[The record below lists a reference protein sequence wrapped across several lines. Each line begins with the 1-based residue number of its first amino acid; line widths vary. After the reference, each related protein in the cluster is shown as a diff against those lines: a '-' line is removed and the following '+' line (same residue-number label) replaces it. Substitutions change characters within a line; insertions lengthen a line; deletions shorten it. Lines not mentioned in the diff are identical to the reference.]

1 MTKVVV
7 FLPFEAVGAVLGG
20 VVRAVSNGLE
30 VVADAVTPGPPP
42 PPLDFPDPGAA
53 VASSPAPPRR
63 SHVMAEGETLIHV
76 ARTELGD
83 PARWPEIMSLNNIAD
98 SRKILAGQTV
108 YLPD

>member
-7 FLPFEAVGAVLGG
+7 FIPSLESIGSILGGAV
-20 VVRAVSNGLE
+20 RSVSNGLE

-42 PPLDFPDPGAA
+42 PPLDFPGGAT
-53 VASSPAPPRR
+53 PAPPRR

-98 SRKILAGQTV
+98 SRKILAGQTI